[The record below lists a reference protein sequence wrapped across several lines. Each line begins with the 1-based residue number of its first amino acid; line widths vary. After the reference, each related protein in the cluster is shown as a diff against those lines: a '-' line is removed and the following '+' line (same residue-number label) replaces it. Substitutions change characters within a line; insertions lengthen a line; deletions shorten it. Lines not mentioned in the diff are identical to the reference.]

1 MWAITNSYSSS
12 GAHMVSEDEQFN
24 KKKKKEK
31 SQITTI
37 TAIHLF
43 SAELQVYHNYILY
56 MKKKNPDTVYLN

>member
-1 MWAITNSYSSS
+1 
-12 GAHMVSEDEQFN
+12 MVSEDEQFN

-56 MKKKNPDTVYLN
+56 MKKNPPDTVYLN